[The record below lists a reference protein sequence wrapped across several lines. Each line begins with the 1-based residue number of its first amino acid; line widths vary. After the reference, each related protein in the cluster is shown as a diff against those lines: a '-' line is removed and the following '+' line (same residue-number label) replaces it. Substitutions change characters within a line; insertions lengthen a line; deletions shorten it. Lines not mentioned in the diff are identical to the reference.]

1 MDNEVEVITSES
13 GDWTI
18 IKLNGEIIEEGH
30 SIPAS
35 GWINLLEMLDVKT
48 SIKEISDEAMESGE
62 F

>member
-1 MDNEVEVITSES
+1 MNNEVEAITSES
-13 GDWTI
+13 GDWVI

-30 SIPAS
+30 SIPVRDWL
-35 GWINLLEMLDVKT
+35 GILEKLNVKT